1 MDIIEI
7 DNLRLR
13 TQIGF
18 SAHELNEQ
26 QEVVISL
33 RLGTNQIHAG
43 ETDIPDDAFNY
54 KTVTKAILRHVETA
68 EYFLVE
74 KLAEE
79 IARLCIV
86 DYRAPYVQ
94 VRLHKPG
101 ALRHADSVG
110 VRIERRPEDYQHTV
124 IYVSLGSN
132 INPED
137 NLVEAVKRLRNYTT
151 VLAISPVYR
160 TAPQGF
166 TEQSHFLNMAVK
178 VHTYRSPLEFKQQV
192 IDRIESELGRE
203 RDPNNKNA
211 PRTID
216 LDISLW
222 KDEALTYGDKPW
234 EVPDK
239 DITRWA
245 HVAVPLADLA
255 PDYIHPTEQTTLS
268 EIASSLEN
276 SDIEQIEI
284 AFNDI

>member
-7 DNLRLR
+7 NNLRLR

-26 QEVVISL
+26 QEVVLSL
-33 RLGTNQIHAG
+33 RLGTNKIHAG
-43 ETDIPDDAFNY
+43 ETDIPDDAYNY
-54 KTVTKAILRHVETA
+54 KTVTKAIIRHVEKS

-86 DYRAPYVQ
+86 DHHAPYVQ

-110 VRIERRPEDYQHTV
+110 VRIERRPEDYQQTV
-124 IYVSLGSN
+124 IYISLGSN
-132 INPED
+132 INPEE
-137 NLVEAVKRLRNYTT
+137 NLVKAVHLLRNYTT
-151 VLAISPVYR
+151 VLALSAVYR
-160 TAPQGF
+160 TAPKGY

-178 VHTYRSPLEFKQQV
+178 VHTYRSPVDFKTQV
-192 IDRIESELGRE
+192 IDRIESELKRV

-222 KDEALTYGDKPW
+222 KDEQLDYGDKPW
-234 EVPDK
+234 IIPDK
-239 DITRWA
+239 DIVRWA

-255 PDYIHPTEQTTLS
+255 PDYIHPTEQTTLAN
-268 EIASSLEN
+268 IAQGLDT
-276 SDIEQIEI
+276 SDITLVELN
-284 AFNDI
+284 FD

>member
-18 SAHELNEQ
+18 SAHELNEK
-26 QEVVISL
+26 QEVVLSL
-33 RLGTNQIHAG
+33 RLGTNQLRAG
-43 ETDIPDDAFNY
+43 ETDIPNDAYNY
-54 KTVTKAILRHVETA
+54 KTVTKAIIRHIENAT
-68 EYFLVE
+68 YFLVE

-79 IARLCIV
+79 IARLCII
-86 DYRAPYVQ
+86 DHNAPYVQ

-110 VRIERRPEDYQHTV
+110 VRIERRPEDYQQT
-124 IYVSLGSN
+124 IAYISLGSN
-132 INPED
+132 IEPES
-137 NLVEAVKRLRNYTT
+137 NIVKAVQQLRQHTT
-151 VLAISPVYR
+151 LLAISPVYR
-160 TAPQGF
+160 TAPQGY

-178 VHTYRSPLEFKQQV
+178 VHTYRTPLAFKTDV
-192 IDRIESELGRE
+192 IDRIESELGRV

-222 KDEALTYGDKPW
+222 QNEVLEYGDKPW
-234 EVPDK
+234 VVPDA

-245 HVAVPLADLA
+245 HVAIPLADLA
-255 PDYIHPTEQTTLS
+255 PDHVHPVEQKSLS
-268 EIASSLEN
+268 KIANSLDQ
-276 SDIEQIEI
+276 SDIEQVEI
-284 AFNDI
+284 DFNL